1 MQESYDQFNLLE
13 LKPTLEVNINRDHA
27 DRYRSVP
34 KGIFP
39 LADRKR
45 EVMVAQGQIQN
56 KPSLASEFAKF
67 EKDPQQYMVEKEL
80 DLSKGLKD
88 VTPALSL
95 ITSLQNVKYS
105 LLTDYTEERIFKD
118 FLVKLDVTD

>member
-1 MQESYDQFNLLE
+1 
-13 LKPTLEVNINRDHA
+13 
-27 DRYRSVP
+27 
-34 KGIFP
+34 
-39 LADRKR
+39 
-45 EVMVAQGQIQN
+45 
-56 KPSLASEFAKF
+56 
-67 EKDPQQYMVEKEL
+67 MVEKEL

-105 LLTDYTEERIFKD
+105 LLADYPEEKIFKD

>member
-13 LKPTLEVNINRDHA
+13 LKPTLEVNMNRDHA

-39 LADRKR
+39 LGDRKR

-67 EKDPQQYMVEKEL
+67 EKDP
-80 DLSKGLKD
+80 
-88 VTPALSL
+88 
-95 ITSLQNVKYS
+95 
-105 LLTDYTEERIFKD
+105 
-118 FLVKLDVTD
+118 